1 MGVEMGVGHGGVCVC
16 STSVN
21 WSRLSETLCGTK
33 TAFVHHVKFHVQYR
47 IDAKTH
53 RNGKL
58 SVWERGLSW

>member
-1 MGVEMGVGHGGVCVC
+1 M
-16 STSVN
+16 
-21 WSRLSETLCGTK
+21 SETLCGTK

-53 RNGKL
+53 RNGKV